1 MKPDAD
7 DQESPT
13 QPLPPAS
20 LPVLLA
26 NIYAAP
32 GEAFDSLRGQP
43 ARWPHWLV
51 PVLLAGVVGVLSV
64 WVMFSQ
70 PAIVQQIEDAQNQRY
85 EQLVADGKMTQEQV
99 DQMQQRMGGLQMTI
113 ARIAGMVGAI
123 LGTFIWL
130 FLLALVFF
138 LTLRWIFHAPLAY
151 MKTVEIVGLS
161 LMIGVLGGLVT
172 TLLMV
177 ITGSMFANLGP
188 VLFLGEFDAQ
198 NKLHLLASSVNV
210 FTLWWLGVVALGLA
224 RVSNV
229 AFSKLALLLYGLWA
243 LLRLLIIFSGLGS
256 GGM

>member
-1 MKPDAD
+1 MKPDAED
-7 DQESPT
+7 PQSPS
-13 QPLPPAS
+13 QPTPPAS

-26 NIYAAP
+26 NVYAAP
-32 GEAFDSLRGQP
+32 GEVFDSLRGLS

-51 PVLLAGVVGVLSV
+51 PALLAGVVGVISV
-64 WVMFSQ
+64 WIMFSQ

-113 ARIAGMVGAI
+113 ARIAGTIGALI
-123 LGTFIWL
+123 GTFVWL

-138 LTLRWIFHAPLAY
+138 GIMRWIFRRPLPY
-151 MKTVEIVGLS
+151 MKIVEIVGLS

-188 VLFLGEFDAQ
+188 VLFIGEFDAK

-210 FTLWWLGVVALGLA
+210 FTLWWLGVFALGLA
-224 RVSNV
+224 RVSQV
-229 AFSKLALLLYGLWA
+229 AFAKLAVLLYGLWA
-243 LLRLLIIFSGLGS
+243 MLRLLIIFSGLGS

>member
-1 MKPDAD
+1 MA
-7 DQESPT
+7 PT
-13 QPLPPAS
+13 TRNHRPNRCPRP
-20 LPVLLA
+20 

-32 GEAFDSLRGQP
+32 GEVFDSLRGQP
-43 ARWPHWLV
+43 ARTWPHWLV

-85 EQLVADGKMTQEQV
+85 EQMIAEGKMTQEQV

-113 ARIAGMVGAI
+113 ARIAGMVGAL
-123 LGTFIWL
+123 LGTFVWL
-130 FLLALVFF
+130 FFLALVFF
-138 LTLRWIFHAPLAY
+138 LMLRWIFHAPLAY

-188 VLFLGEFDAQ
+188 VLVIGDFDAQ
-198 NKLHLLASSVNV
+198 KSCISSPVP
-210 FTLWWLGVVALGLA
+210 
-224 RVSNV
+224 
-229 AFSKLALLLYGLWA
+229 
-243 LLRLLIIFSGLGS
+243 
-256 GGM
+256 